1 MRSVQ
6 ETYLGWEEL
15 THRKGCARTGFEVSV
30 RRNDDALRYHSGLA
44 HEERVEHRCK
54 DGYCGHRTKFSETVV
69 RIVCRSCGVAEV
81 ITGEDTEDTG
91 RTTTSTKALGYG
103 LPPRRLA
110 GLLLWPGDP
119 WLSIGRANAAEP
131 HDFLVTRPG
140 ITRVTKEDV
149 AGQITQGRGKRGA
162 VTWTAAAIPRE
173 EGPYGMFDRIRW
185 AQVQDGL
192 KTLAA
197 AAKWTAAELAAER
210 GTSGGGE

>member
-15 THRKGCARTGFEVSV
+15 THYKGCAKPGFEVSV
-30 RRNDDALRYHSGLA
+30 RRNDDALRHHSGLA
-44 HEERVEHRCK
+44 YEARVQHGCK
-54 DGYCGHRTKFSETVV
+54 GEYCGHRNTFTEMVV
-69 RIVCRSCGVAEV
+69 RIVCRSCGAAEV
-81 ITGEDTEDTG
+81 ITGEQTDDTG
-91 RTTTSTKALGYG
+91 RSTMSTKALGYG
-103 LPPRRLA
+103 LPPRRMA

-119 WLSIGRANAAEP
+119 WLSPGRAVSAEP

-140 ITRVTKEDV
+140 VKRVTKEDV

-162 VTWTAAAIPRE
+162 VTWTAAAVPRE
-173 EGPYGMFDRIRW
+173 DGPYGMLDKIRW

-192 KTLAA
+192 KTPAA
-197 AAKWTAAELAAER
+197 AAKWISAELAAES